1 MSMDIERIQQ
11 ILPHR
16 YPFILID
23 KVVRYD
29 DKSLTAIKNV
39 SVNEPFFQGHFP
51 IRKVMPGVL
60 IVEAMAQAC
69 GLLSGNAMGDE
80 LKPDAIYYLVAIDR
94 TRFRKPVVPG
104 DQLTL
109 EVVQIR
115 EIRGLIKYSCK
126 ASVDGEVAASADL
139 MISRS
144 A

>member
-1 MSMDIERIQQ
+1 MSMDIERIQE

-16 YPFILID
+16 FPFLLVD

-29 DKSLTAIKNV
+29 EKSLTAIKNV
-39 SVNEPFFQGHFP
+39 TVNEPFFQGHFP
-51 IRKVMPGVL
+51 TRKVMPGVL

-69 GLLSGNAMGDE
+69 GLLSGSQMGDE
-80 LKPDAIYYLVAIDR
+80 LKPDTIYYLVAIDN
-94 TRFRKPVVPG
+94 TRFRRVVVPG

-109 EVVQIR
+109 EVVQMR

-139 MISRS
+139 MVSRS